1 MHHQQKPIITHLGG
15 DAVHSQKCPFTP
27 LLGSHRVQLTIHGYV
42 HQTKVEESSRSPRT
56 STSDTLSAEHF
67 RKSRHFG
74 GPARNQRHLPPRF
87 RLVPPLDDDS
97 KTLARWFFVK
107 KKALRP
113 LHTPGDTCLDLCPQ
127 PIRPAAPSNLN
138 ILALIEYKWIARIDK
153 RTSAA
158 IKATNGLTTEICVE
172 GTPKSDDY
180 GIYSRCVVYEPFL
193 NMNLFSCVDAP
204 KQLIST
210 YSSSVR
216 QPLLW

>member
-1 MHHQQKPIITHLGG
+1 MHHQQNPIITHLGG

-113 LHTPGDTCLDLCPQ
+113 LHTPRDTFVHFTPHAPLPVTP
-127 PIRPAAPSNLN
+127 PILENLAPK
-138 ILALIEYKWIARIDK
+138 AHHWIARNFL
-153 RTSAA
+153 RTM
-158 IKATNGLTTEICVE
+158 T
-172 GTPKSDDY
+172 
-180 GIYSRCVVYEPFL
+180 
-193 NMNLFSCVDAP
+193 
-204 KQLIST
+204 
-210 YSSSVR
+210 
-216 QPLLW
+216 